1 MWIIDLNRFV
11 SGRWGSSNDK
21 LAVAGVDV
29 ATEIK
34 TGARTRKMDSVNY
47 CYRLVHRF

>member
-1 MWIIDLNRFV
+1 MWITDLNRFV

-29 ATEIK
+29 ATDGDKNGSSYSED
-34 TGARTRKMDSVNY
+34 G
-47 CYRLVHRF
+47 LG